1 MEFGKRY
8 AVFSVRKPEK
18 NGAAIWVRAG
28 YAWANRDGS
37 ANVALDVLPLD
48 GKLHIREAGERREYA
63 GSTTQ
68 QQQPQTTKQNEAQ
81 SVQLVD
87 MQSMGG
93 H

>member
-1 MEFGKRY
+1 MEIGKRY
-8 AVFSVRKPEK
+8 AVFSVRKGEG
-18 NGAAIWVRAG
+18 NGAAIWIRAG

-37 ANVALDVLPLD
+37 ANVLLDVLPLD

-68 QQQPQTTKQNEAQ
+68 QATKQEPQ
-81 SVQLVD
+81 SVQVVET
-87 MQSMGG
+87 QSMGG

>member
-8 AVFSVRKPEK
+8 AVFSVKKAESS
-18 NGAAIWVRAG
+18 GAAIWVRAG

-37 ANVALDVLPLD
+37 ANVTLDVLPLD

-63 GSTTQ
+63 GSATAQ
-68 QQQPQTTKQNEAQ
+68 QQTSKQPEALAVQ
-81 SVQLVD
+81 SVD
-87 MQSMGG
+87 TQSMGG

>member
-8 AVFSVRKPEK
+8 AVFSVRKADN

-37 ANVALDVLPLD
+37 ANVTLDVLPLD

-63 GSTTQ
+63 GSTTTQ
-68 QQQPQTTKQNEAQ
+68 QKPAKQAEVQ
-81 SVQLVD
+81 SVQMVD
-87 MQSMGG
+87 TQSIGG

>member
-8 AVFSVRKPEK
+8 AVFSVKKAEN

-37 ANVALDVLPLD
+37 ANVSLDVLPLD

-63 GSTTQ
+63 GSTSP
-68 QQQPQTTKQNEAQ
+68 PQKPKQLEAQ
-81 SVQLVD
+81 SVQLAD
-87 MQSMGG
+87 SQSMGG

>member
-8 AVFSVRKPEK
+8 AVFSVRKGDN

-63 GSTTQ
+63 GSTTPQ
-68 QQQPQTTKQNEAQ
+68 QKPKQPETQ
-81 SVQLVD
+81 SMQLVD
-87 MQSMGG
+87 TQSMGG

>member
-1 MEFGKRY
+1 MEIGKRY
-8 AVFSVRKPEK
+8 AVFSVRKGEG
-18 NGAAIWVRAG
+18 NGAAIWIRAG

-37 ANVALDVLPLD
+37 ANVLLDVLPLD

-68 QQQPQTTKQNEAQ
+68 QAKAKQSETQ
-81 SVQLVD
+81 SVQVVET
-87 MQSMGG
+87 QSMGG

>member
-8 AVFSVRKPEK
+8 AVFSVKKAEN

-37 ANVALDVLPLD
+37 ANVTLDVLPLD

-63 GSTTQ
+63 GSTNNTQ
-68 QQQPQTTKQNEAQ
+68 QKPKQPEAQ
-81 SVQLVD
+81 SVQMVD

>member
-8 AVFSVRKPEK
+8 AVFSVRKAEN

-37 ANVALDVLPLD
+37 ANVTLDVLPLD
-48 GKLHIREAGERREYA
+48 GKLHIREAGEQREYA
-63 GSTTQ
+63 GSAGGPP
-68 QQQPQTTKQNEAQ
+68 QQPTKQSEAQ
-81 SVQLVD
+81 AVQMVD
-87 MQSMGG
+87 TQSMGG

>member
-1 MEFGKRY
+1 MEIGKKY
-8 AVFSVRKPEK
+8 SVFSVRKQEK
-18 NGAAIWVRAG
+18 TGAAIWVRAG

-48 GKLHIREAGERREYA
+48 GKLHIREAGEKREYA
-63 GSTTQ
+63 GSTPAPQ
-68 QQQPQTTKQNEAQ
+68 PQQPGTQ
-81 SVQLVD
+81 SMQLVE

>member
-1 MEFGKRY
+1 MEYGKRY
-8 AVFSVRKPEK
+8 AVFSVKKAEH

-37 ANVALDVLPLD
+37 ANVTLDVLPLD

-63 GSTTQ
+63 GSTTTPQ
-68 QQQPQTTKQNEAQ
+68 QQTTKQPETQ
-81 SVQLVD
+81 SMQLVD
-87 MQSMGG
+87 SQSMGG

>member
-1 MEFGKRY
+1 MELGKRY
-8 AVFSVRKPEK
+8 AVFSVRKAEG

-37 ANVALDVLPLD
+37 ANVTLDVLPLD

-63 GSTTQ
+63 SNTQ
-68 QQQPQTTKQNEAQ
+68 KQEGKQ
-81 SVQLVD
+81 SETQSMQLVD
-87 MQSMGG
+87 SQSMGG

>member
-8 AVFSVRKPEK
+8 AVFSVRKADN
-18 NGAAIWVRAG
+18 NGAAIWIRAG

-37 ANVALDVLPLD
+37 ANVTLDVLPLD

-63 GSTTQ
+63 GSTSTTQ
-68 QQQPQTTKQNEAQ
+68 QKQTKQPEAQ

-87 MQSMGG
+87 SQSMGG

>member
-8 AVFSVRKPEK
+8 AVFSVKKAEH

-37 ANVALDVLPLD
+37 ANVTLDVLPLD

-63 GSTTQ
+63 GSTNTQ
-68 QQQPQTTKQNEAQ
+68 QQKPKQSEAQ

-87 MQSMGG
+87 TQSMGG

>member
-8 AVFSVRKPEK
+8 AVFSVRKGEK
-18 NGAAIWVRAG
+18 TGAAIWVRAG
-28 YAWANRDGS
+28 YAWTNRDGS

-63 GSTTQ
+63 GSATAPQQTQ
-68 QQQPQTTKQNEAQ
+68 QTQQSGTQ
-81 SVQLVD
+81 SLQLVD
-87 MQSMGG
+87 TQSMGG

>member
-1 MEFGKRY
+1 MEIGKRY
-8 AVFSVRKPEK
+8 AVFSVRKAERS
-18 NGAAIWVRAG
+18 GAAIWVRAG

-63 GSTTQ
+63 GSTATPTPPQ
-68 QQQPQTTKQNEAQ
+68 PQKQEEAQQPM
-81 SVQLVD
+81 LVD

>member
-8 AVFSVRKPEK
+8 AVFSVKKAEH

-37 ANVALDVLPLD
+37 ANVTLDVLPLD

-63 GSTTQ
+63 GSATA
-68 QQQPQTTKQNEAQ
+68 QQQPSKQPEAQ
-81 SVQLVD
+81 TVQSVD
-87 MQSMGG
+87 TQSMGG